1 MSANNSGPNLLDEAE
16 PFPAGHFSARR
27 EMIVSFLW
35 LFVPVSILLA
45 GVFFAFSSQTEKY
58 ELQAT
63 LIREETAI
71 RSANDLTSLVFMQ
84 SLSDLFVL
92 AEGEVLKTYLHDK
105 NPDNWIRVA
114 REFSLFARRKPKY
127 QQLRLINLEGKEEIR
142 VNNMREGQVIV
153 PRSALQNKSGRY
165 YFQDSVKL
173 EQGEIYISPLD
184 LNVENGMIEQPIR
197 PTIRFATPVVDGYGV
212 KRGVMVINYTLDEYL
227 ARIEEIFRGQQGQT
241 VMLNSDGYWLLGVPV
256 EQRWGFM
263 YGRDDTFAKRWPKVW
278 VAMASAD
285 KGTFVSDDGVFV
297 FHKTYPVNLDRQG
310 SLENLESVESSVP
323 RASDRR
329 YWIFLSHISRDNI
342 KSLTSQRFRITSVT
356 YLLLFG
362 IAAIISLF
370 FARNSVQKK
379 HAYRRLQL
387 FATTDSLTGLA
398 NRREFEIVAER
409 EFRRTR
415 RFERDYSFMML
426 DLDHF
431 KGINDTHGH
440 DVGDEVLKHVV
451 SICKEAIRNED
462 FVARFG
468 GEEFVFLLP
477 ETTLEGAH
485 QLGVRICQWVAE
497 RPYVFEGIR
506 IATTVS
512 IGVSSIQKDDEDVAD
527 LLRRADNALYE
538 AKRRGRNCV
547 VISDM
552 YSNSS
557 IPDQLGID

>member
-1 MSANNSGPNLLDEAE
+1 MSANNYDPNSLDEPE
-16 PFPAGHFSARR
+16 PFAEGRFSVQR

-63 LIREETAI
+63 LIREETAM
-71 RSANDLTSLVFMQ
+71 RSANDLTSLVFVQ

-92 AEGEVLKTYLHDK
+92 AEGEVLKAYLHDK
-105 NPDNWIRVA
+105 SLENWIHVA

-142 VNNMREGQVIV
+142 VNNLLEGQEIV
-153 PRSALQNKSGRY
+153 PRRALQDKSRRY

-173 EQGEIYISPLD
+173 KQGEIYISPLD

-212 KRGVMVINYTLDEYL
+212 KRGVMVINYTLDDYL
-227 ARIEEIFRGQQGQT
+227 ARIEEIFKGQQGQT

-278 VAMASAD
+278 AAMASAD
-285 KGTFVSDDGVFV
+285 KGSFISDDGVFV
-297 FHKTYPVNLDRQG
+297 FHKTYPVNPDRQG
-310 SLENLESVESSVP
+310 ALENLDSVESSVP
-323 RASDRR
+323 RESDRR
-329 YWIFLSHISRDNI
+329 YWIFLSHISRDDI
-342 KSLTSQRFRITSVT
+342 KELTSKRFLIASVT

-379 HAYRRLQL
+379 QAYRRLQQ
-387 FATTDSLTGLA
+387 FANTDSLTGLA
-398 NRREFEIVAER
+398 NRREFEVVARR
-409 EFRRTR
+409 EFRRAR
-415 RFERDYSFMML
+415 RFEREFSFMML

-431 KGINDTHGH
+431 KQINDTHGH

-451 SICKEAIRNED
+451 NICQEAIRGQD

-485 QLGVRICQWVAE
+485 QLGVRICQWVGT
-497 RPYVFEGIR
+497 RPYVFEDIR
-506 IATTVS
+506 ISTTVS
-512 IGVSSIQKDDEDVAD
+512 IGVSSILEDDEDVVD
-527 LLRRADNALYE
+527 LLRRADDALYE

-547 VISDM
+547 VISDR
-552 YSNSS
+552 NNKTA
-557 IPDQLGID
+557 IPDLQGTD

>member
-1 MSANNSGPNLLDEAE
+1 M
-16 PFPAGHFSARR
+16 
-27 EMIVSFLW
+27 
-35 LFVPVSILLA
+35 
-45 GVFFAFSSQTEKY
+45 
-58 ELQAT
+58 
-63 LIREETAI
+63 
-71 RSANDLTSLVFMQ
+71 
-84 SLSDLFVL
+84 
-92 AEGEVLKTYLHDK
+92 
-105 NPDNWIRVA
+105 
-114 REFSLFARRKPKY
+114 
-127 QQLRLINLEGKEEIR
+127 
-142 VNNMREGQVIV
+142 
-153 PRSALQNKSGRY
+153 
-165 YFQDSVKL
+165 
-173 EQGEIYISPLD
+173 
-184 LNVENGMIEQPIR
+184 
-197 PTIRFATPVVDGYGV
+197 

-477 ETTLEGAH
+477 
-485 QLGVRICQWVAE
+485 
-497 RPYVFEGIR
+497 
-506 IATTVS
+506 
-512 IGVSSIQKDDEDVAD
+512 
-527 LLRRADNALYE
+527 
-538 AKRRGRNCV
+538 
-547 VISDM
+547 
-552 YSNSS
+552 
-557 IPDQLGID
+557 